1 MRPTVSDRIG
11 HIASAIANIQHIL
24 AGQTRDSFANDLVI
38 RLAVEREVISEASRF
53 IPSDQKAREPGI
65 NWRGLADIG
74 NWLRHAYHRTDAD
87 LDRGRRRSRASED
100 FCRTAYR
107 GIRSLSLTLH
117 ARWSVVAVLGFLST
131 QTALASDPKPDAAI
145 KNKIIDASVFL
156 DAGIRA
162 DPALAADCLAEGR
175 KWIDKNAAEA
185 EASRKQDPVLFR
197 NGGWTFER
205 KYTVRSVVDGH
216 YVSIVRDD
224 YMNSGGAHPNSDID
238 TILWDKSASK
248 RISIRPFFTETADDG
263 PTLKAMLKG
272 VIVSLNL
279 EKKRDS
285 SETATAEWYKGLEP
299 KLLKIGAVTLA
310 PSTEPGKSSGL
321 TFHYPPYAVGPYVEG
336 QYVAFVPW
344 EVLKSY
350 LAPEGTKIFGGA
362 RPKGDDDGTR

>member
-1 MRPTVSDRIG
+1 VR
-11 HIASAIANIQHIL
+11 HAASVRFARKFCL
-24 AGQTRDSFANDLVI
+24 AG
-38 RLAVEREVISEASRF
+38 
-53 IPSDQKAREPGI
+53 
-65 NWRGLADIG
+65 
-74 NWLRHAYHRTDAD
+74 
-87 LDRGRRRSRASED
+87 
-100 FCRTAYR
+100 
-107 GIRSLSLTLH
+107 
-117 ARWSVVAVLGFLST
+117 
-131 QTALASDPKPDAAI
+131 ALACFATMAAAAADPKPDAAI
-145 KNKIIDASVFL
+145 KNKIVDASVFL

-197 NGGWTFER
+197 NGAWTFER
-205 KYTVRSVVDGH
+205 KYTVRSVVDRH

-224 YMNSGGAHPNSDID
+224 YMNSGGAHPNSDVD
-238 TILWDKSASK
+238 AILWDKSAGK

-263 PTLKAMLKG
+263 PTMKAMLKG
-272 VIVSLNL
+272 VIASLNV
-279 EKKRDS
+279 EKKKRDS

-344 EVLKSY
+344 EALKSY
-350 LAPEGTKIFGGA
+350 LTPEGIRIFGGA